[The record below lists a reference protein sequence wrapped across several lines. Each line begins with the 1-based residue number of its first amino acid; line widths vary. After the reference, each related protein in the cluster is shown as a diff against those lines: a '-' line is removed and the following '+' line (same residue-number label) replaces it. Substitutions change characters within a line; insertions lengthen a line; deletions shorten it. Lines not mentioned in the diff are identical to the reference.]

1 MTIVNQMRRQ
11 SAKRFLAPGA
21 VFALV
26 VQVLTVGFLVAPKFQ
41 PEASAAPTIQ
51 LTKTAPRSV
60 LAGTEATYRL
70 TVTNP
75 GDTVEFNVSF
85 SDVLPN
91 EARFVAGS
99 VVPASAGNPRVSI
112 NPDTAQQVL
121 QWLNVS
127 DLGPGAST
135 SIEFRVTLGEAGK
148 EVGNTLINNS
158 FAASQ
163 TNPRVVPK
171 FNAAGVPVPGSY
183 TESAN
188 AAASTN
194 VSAVQIEKSSTNA
207 PEGEL
212 LRGVHDQR
220 STYTLTATNNFVA
233 ATTGISVV
241 DYLPAGLEFLG
252 CGTSDNTAPPSLVE
266 YPGAPRLGV
275 PALDLGPT
283 CLSPISVDT
292 VTDPPPDNGVVYPE
306 GVYTRVEWS
315 LGDLAAGETAE
326 IRYVAGIP
334 LKENTD
340 SWVGARPTAD
350 SGEQGSNLNNNAGPS
365 TRELLTEATLTNFA
379 SLTGTYTA
387 APVGSDPTA
396 TSEDSKTVSIEDVR
410 MRKAVAPGAFASDGG
425 SDIATFTLTVDSS

>member
-41 PEASAAPTIQ
+41 PEASAATTIQ

-60 LAGTEATYRL
+60 LAGAEATYRL

-112 NPDTAQQVL
+112 NPDTSQQVL
-121 QWLNVS
+121 QWLNVA

-135 SIEFRVTLGEAGK
+135 SIEFKVTLGEAGK

-163 TNPRVVPK
+163 TNPRVVPR

-183 TESAN
+183 TESA
-188 AAASTN
+188 S
-194 VSAVQIEKSSTNA
+194 
-207 PEGEL
+207 
-212 LRGVHDQR
+212 
-220 STYTLTATNNFVA
+220 
-233 ATTGISVV
+233 
-241 DYLPAGLEFLG
+241 
-252 CGTSDNTAPPSLVE
+252 
-266 YPGAPRLGV
+266 
-275 PALDLGPT
+275 
-283 CLSPISVDT
+283 
-292 VTDPPPDNGVVYPE
+292 
-306 GVYTRVEWS
+306 
-315 LGDLAAGETAE
+315 
-326 IRYVAGIP
+326 
-334 LKENTD
+334 
-340 SWVGARPTAD
+340 
-350 SGEQGSNLNNNAGPS
+350 
-365 TRELLTEATLTNFA
+365 
-379 SLTGTYTA
+379 
-387 APVGSDPTA
+387 
-396 TSEDSKTVSIEDVR
+396 
-410 MRKAVAPGAFASDGG
+410 
-425 SDIATFTLTVDSS
+425 